1 MIRMTSTIKRG
12 LIVSALVLSA
22 SACSSNDNGSGST
35 SNVTTPAPPV
45 VVAPTRQE
53 DQFGVAFGTAFR
65 GASDGEPFQVQDGD
79 IVAVSLTTEPV
90 TIN

>member
-1 MIRMTSTIKRG
+1 MTSTIKRG

-45 VVAPTRQE
+45 VVAPPPRQE

-65 GASDGEPFQVQDGD
+65 AASDGEPFQVQDGD
-79 IVAVSLTTEPV
+79 LTAVSLTTEPV